1 MAASE
6 PAASASCGGC
16 ASAREA
22 SGAGASEE
30 GHTRDAR
37 HKREDVRAS
46 SSEQCPGSRVSAG
59 RAASDGA
66 QRCMSLAEL
75 AAEALVVPM
84 EEHWHGRLAM
94 CAGRGPDQALLP
106 QAPDQALSS
115 PPWAGSHAR
124 PTSRASCEPDQASWV
139 RAPDLARS
147 SPPRAGSH
155 GRPTSRAGRAPDRER
170 ELGRRGSAELSALLA
185 KSRARA
191 RCAAAL
197 MEQL

>member
-22 SGAGASEE
+22 SDAGASEE
-30 GHTRDAR
+30 GDTRDAR

-46 SSEQCPGSRVSAG
+46 SSAQCRCSEVSAG
-59 RAASDGA
+59 RAASDDA
-66 QRCMSLAEL
+66 QPCLSLAEL

-84 EEHWHGRLAM
+84 DEHWHGRLAM
-94 CAGRGPDQALLP
+94 CAGRGPDQALL
-106 QAPDQALSS
+106 S

-124 PTSRASCEPDQASWV
+124 PTSRASWEPDQAPRV

-155 GRPTSRAGRAPDRER
+155 SRPTSRAGRPPDRER
-170 ELGRRGSAELSALLA
+170 EPGRRGSAELSAFLA
-185 KSRARA
+185 KSRAHA

-197 MEQL
+197 TEQL